1 MGVLDRRLRR
11 TSGPQQPSKGRQ
23 SVRSAPIPDTL
34 NVTSGQERPT
44 SLTLRCVRDCFCD
57 CFCDEQADVPFF
69 DLSIVRRASTRRG
82 LRMHEQV
89 THHD

>member
-11 TSGPQQPSKGRQ
+11 TSGPQPSKGRQ
-23 SVRSAPIPDTL
+23 SVRSAPIPGTV

-44 SLTLRCVRDCFCD
+44 PLTLRRVRDCFCD
-57 CFCDEQADVPFF
+57 EQPVVPFF
-69 DLSIVRRASTRRG
+69 DLSIVRRASTWRG